1 MLGSAKLCE
10 NRRQVEE
17 GAQEHPI
24 KVVFLFVGG
33 QSLHTWGASRRGLLL
48 IKRSGSPHQREASLE
63 VRQSA

>member
-1 MLGSAKLCE
+1 M
-10 NRRQVEE
+10 EE